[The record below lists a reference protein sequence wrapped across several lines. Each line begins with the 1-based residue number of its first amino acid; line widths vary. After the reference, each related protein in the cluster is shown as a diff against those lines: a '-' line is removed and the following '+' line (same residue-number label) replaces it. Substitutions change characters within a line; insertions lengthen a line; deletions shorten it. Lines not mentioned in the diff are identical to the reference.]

1 MRVISFCAD
10 GIREA
15 AAKGFYDWAV
25 DQDADII
32 CFIYRDEVYNPETTQ
47 KKGIAEIL
55 IAKHRNGPV
64 GEIELKWFPEYTKF
78 ADLSNR

>member
-32 CFIYRDEVYNPETTQ
+32 CVQDLRAPESGLGAAKYNPD
-47 KKGIAEIL
+47 GY
-55 IAKHRNGPV
+55 
-64 GEIELKWFPEYTKF
+64 FPS
-78 ADLSNR
+78 L